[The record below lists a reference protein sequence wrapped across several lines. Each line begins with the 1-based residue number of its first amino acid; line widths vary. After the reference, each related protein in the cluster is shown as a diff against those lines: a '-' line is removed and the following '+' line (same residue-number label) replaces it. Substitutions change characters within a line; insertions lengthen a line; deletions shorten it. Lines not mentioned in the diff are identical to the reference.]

1 MKKNLLSSL
10 VLVALALLLLS
21 CGGNNT
27 QEFTQTQNEITA
39 TFSIAPAS
47 PTVMEPVTLLLS
59 LTVAKGQAIVG
70 AQVAYNLT
78 MPGMTMPPNQ
88 LQAMDEG
95 NGLYTADATFTM
107 SGDWRAEVTVDY
119 GGELTIFNF
128 DFSVK

>member
-27 QEFTQTQNEITA
+27 QEFTQMQNEITA

-47 PTVMEPVTLLLS
+47 LS